1 MEYVF
6 FIEGF
11 IIGVFIAAPVG
22 PVGILCINRTLSQGR
37 KAGFISGLGAVTVDG
52 FYAAVAAYGI
62 SVITSFMSDNS
73 LWIRLVGGI
82 FLAIIGAKI
91 ILTEIDFTLSE
102 DKTGS
107 SAENYASSAIV
118 TVSNP
123 LTVVLF
129 GAIFA
134 SLGLGGPGTGFLD
147 STAMV
152 AGVVAGS
159 ALCWFILSSLVD
171 MLRSRFR
178 FSVLKTFNRISGA
191 VLIGFSCLVVMTA
204 FGWWQ

>member
-1 MEYVF
+1 M
-6 FIEGF
+6 
-11 IIGVFIAAPVG
+11 
-22 PVGILCINRTLSQGR
+22 
-37 KAGFISGLGAVTVDG
+37 
-52 FYAAVAAYGI
+52 
-62 SVITSFMSDNS
+62 
-73 LWIRLVGGI
+73 
-82 FLAIIGAKI
+82 AIIGAKI

-123 LTVVLF
+123 LIVVLF

-134 SLGLGGPGTGFLD
+134 SLGLGETGTGFHD

-152 AGVVAGS
+152 VGVVAGS
-159 ALCWFILSSLVD
+159 ALCWFVLSSLVD